1 MADLERFGSKFANAY
16 SYALAKFE
24 LGEFKE
30 FEKQSKAL
38 KELILGRNAFVI
50 LPTGPENR

>member
-1 MADLERFGSKFANAY
+1 MADLERFGYKFANAY

-24 LGEFKE
+24 LGEFK
-30 FEKQSKAL
+30 EKQSKAL

-50 LPTGPENR
+50 LPTCPENR

>member
-30 FEKQSKAL
+30 FEKHSKAL